1 MFQDL
6 HKIRQFL
13 CDASDGGEYLVQKY
27 LERPLLLWG
36 RKFDIRCW
44 ALLTDAFDLYV
55 YRDGYLRTSSEPFTL
70 ELGDENNMVRGP
82 PHNRVAGTPYNVW
95 RGGLIPLLLL
105 GVVAGQVHLTNYC
118 MQKHSE
124 NLGRYEEGNTLS
136 YDDLQAYLDEHFPA
150 MSVNVRE
157 HILTRIKDVIRD
169 TILAVRQKLC
179 RKHRCQS

>member
-82 PHNRVAGTPYNVW
+82 PHNRVQAPHTTCGTV
-95 RGGLIPLLLL
+95 GLYHYCCWVLLRDRYTLQTTACKSI
-105 GVVAGQVHLTNYC
+105 VRTWVA
-118 MQKHSE
+118 M
-124 NLGRYEEGNTLS
+124 RR
-136 YDDLQAYLDEHFPA
+136 A
-150 MSVNVRE
+150 
-157 HILTRIKDVIRD
+157 TR
-169 TILAVRQKLC
+169 
-179 RKHRCQS
+179 